1 MIETVFILTKESKRY
16 TQEGKLN
23 VLSGVKETFPVAE
36 DVTII
41 EGEMINRPKYLGEEA
56 RKLIGGDTFESCRCC
71 FVISKPG
78 HISILGGTKHN
89 IEGFIK
95 DTETHPDLNSWEIF
109 MGELATL
116 EE

>member
-1 MIETVFILTKESKRY
+1 MIETIFILTKESKRY

-23 VLSGVKETFPVAE
+23 VLSGVKETFPTAE

-56 RKLIGGDTFESCRCC
+56 RKLIGGDNFESCRCC
-71 FVISKPG
+71 FVISKPD
-78 HISILGGTKHN
+78 HVSIIGETKHN

-95 DTETHPDLNSWEIF
+95 DTKDNPDLNSWEIF